1 MVIALPVNVVFC
13 TVIAPVVAV
22 QPAGS
27 KGAKVVSTTTGITGP
42 LFRTR
47 TSAEIMKATPA
58 IALAGE
64 LTMTPT
70 TCTSAPGG
78 GVGVAVSVGAGSAVA
93 VAVGVAVPVGVG
105 DAVAVGVGDAVAV
118 GVVVGVSLGASVGVS
133 VGVGSTGGSVVGVGV
148 GSAPGVGVSTMSAQ
162 PRCSCFSCP
171 CAECSFACEAPFSE
185 SAFGHPPL
193 LAREPP
199 VPTTAA
205 ASRLATRTTRTGVD
219 LFIFSHSSRHVIGRG
234 ACHARPARLEAVQ
247 TRCSPKIRPW
257 GLDNTRC
264 REYADMCIDGELR
277 RCQG

>member
-47 TSAEIMKATPA
+47 TSAEIMTATPA

-118 GVVVGVSLGASVGVS
+118 GVVVGVSLGASCLDNAG
-133 VGVGSTGGSVVGVGV
+133 
-148 GSAPGVGVSTMSAQ
+148 
-162 PRCSCFSCP
+162 
-171 CAECSFACEAPFSE
+171 
-185 SAFGHPPL
+185 
-193 LAREPP
+193 
-199 VPTTAA
+199 AA
-205 ASRLATRTTRTGVD
+205 ALLLLLLSMCGV
-219 LFIFSHSSRHVIGRG
+219 LVRVRG
-234 ACHARPARLEAVQ
+234 PVLGVRVRASTLISQRAAGAHNGSGKQTCHENYKNR
-247 TRCSPKIRPW
+247 
-257 GLDNTRC
+257 G
-264 REYADMCIDGELR
+264 
-277 RCQG
+277 